1 MGGGSA
7 HALGNRPGGG
17 ALAASRGVRGE
28 RPPNPARR
36 RRLVVVA
43 VVMVVVMVMVGVVV
57 LVVDLIAIGHEDG
70 QLPVPSSPLPG
81 IPPGART
88 HPPPPAP
95 TAPRRLTLSRHEQG
109 TRSRGRSSP
118 TYCSP
123 VGPAPCCSET
133 EGCFLSEGKRA
144 ASCGHPQPKSLTPKR
159 TDPGGEMT
167 QMPLSLNAGYCPSS
181 LAREGGAHE
190 TGRPLIA
197 CGCRM
202 AVGATF
208 GRGDAYPTG
217 GGEGPNAHGID
228 PPVWIELVSHRLAET
243 NEERSRSIPFA
254 A

>member
-7 HALGNRPGGG
+7 NALGDRPGGG

-43 VVMVVVMVMVGVVV
+43 VVMVVVVVMVMVG
-57 LVVDLIAIGHEDG
+57 VVDLIAIGHEDG

-88 HPPPPAP
+88 HCAEEAHPVSSRAGN
-95 TAPRRLTLSRHEQG
+95 TLSRSQLANLLLSG
-109 TRSRGRSSP
+109 GSR
-118 TYCSP
+118 
-123 VGPAPCCSET
+123 ALFSET

-159 TDPGGEMT
+159 TDLGAEMT

-217 GGEGPNAHGID
+217 GWRGPM
-228 PPVWIELVSHRLAET
+228 PTESTHRFG
-243 NEERSRSIPFA
+243 SSS
-254 A
+254 